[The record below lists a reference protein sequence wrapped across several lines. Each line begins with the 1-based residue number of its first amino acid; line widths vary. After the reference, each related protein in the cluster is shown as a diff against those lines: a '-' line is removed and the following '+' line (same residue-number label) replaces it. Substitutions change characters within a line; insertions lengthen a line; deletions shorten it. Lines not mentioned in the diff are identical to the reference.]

1 MRAKSG
7 YCTRHF
13 KDRSAPIRGPT
24 TDYDKRACIV
34 EGCER
39 LRSKGNYCHRH
50 NRDINAP
57 IRNKSDPPP
66 SASVPSVKKS
76 CKVDGCTRL
85 VVKKGYCSRHFR
97 DSEAPVKKDPPFSF
111 NADERW
117 DELFPQL
124 EAFANKN
131 GHARVPTSDR
141 SSELARFVIH
151 IRSVYRNKKV
161 KTMKKDPDNGSDPTS
176 VVPDLSQSTL
186 LTPERME
193 ALKNIG
199 FEFQLWTV
207 DATQW
212 ENRFQELMEHK
223 KKSGSFHVTSK
234 QNPTLSSWCKTQR
247 QRYKNTM
254 VRKCHA
260 TSSVWNFL
268 QSSLGRAPLALFL
281 LLG

>member
-1 MRAKSG
+1 M
-7 YCTRHF
+7 
-13 KDRSAPIRGPT
+13 
-24 TDYDKRACIV
+24 V

-50 NRDINAP
+50 NKDVNAP
-57 IRNKSDPPP
+57 IRNPGSAPAATTPP
-66 SASVPSVKKS
+66 VKKM
-76 CKVDGCTRL
+76 CKIDGCTRF
-85 VVKKGYCSRHFR
+85 VVKKGFCSRHAR

-117 DELFPQL
+117 NELFPQL
-124 EAFANKN
+124 EAYAKKN

-141 SSELARFVIH
+141 SSDLARFVIH

-161 KTMKKDPDNGSDPTS
+161 KTMKKDPEGGDDMKSA
-176 VVPDLSQSTL
+176 VPDLSQSTL

-193 ALKNIG
+193 ALRNIG

-207 DATQW
+207 DAMQW

-223 KKSGSFHVTSK
+223 KNHGTFHVTSK

-254 VRKCHA
+254 VCY
-260 TSSVWNFL
+260 
-268 QSSLGRAPLALFL
+268 Q
-281 LLG
+281 